1 MEIVHNHDNDHLHWL
16 FHWNIF
22 PLRESTSVMPSN
34 GKGFTLEE
42 LSLEKISVFQ
52 TLLKLCV
59 NCGIPTNSTMAP
71 QCGNSFST
79 VVPHKKIMEETA
91 KCGITVE
98 YRRIYLNCGKTVEKL
113 LAYSVTWI

>member
-1 MEIVHNHDNDHLHWL
+1 MRGVITIHGQMVKIPLQNPGEL
-16 FHWNIF
+16 NIF
-22 PLRESTSVMPSN
+22 PV
-34 GKGFTLEE
+34 
-42 LSLEKISVFQ
+42 SLEKISVFQ

-59 NCGIPTNSTMAP
+59 NCGIPTDSTMAP

-79 VVPHKKIMEETA
+79 VVPHKQIMEETE

>member
-1 MEIVHNHDNDHLHWL
+1 MDFDRID
-16 FHWNIF
+16 
-22 PLRESTSVMPSN
+22 RT
-34 GKGFTLEE
+34 
-42 LSLEKISVFQ
+42 LEKISVFQ

>member
-1 MEIVHNHDNDHLHWL
+1 M
-16 FHWNIF
+16 
-22 PLRESTSVMPSN
+22 
-34 GKGFTLEE
+34 
-42 LSLEKISVFQ
+42 FQ

-59 NCGIPTNSTMAP
+59 NCGILTNSTMAP

-98 YRRIYLNCGKTVEKL
+98 YRRIYLNCGKTACLFSNLDLIPQLFHSFVI
-113 LAYSVTWI
+113 T